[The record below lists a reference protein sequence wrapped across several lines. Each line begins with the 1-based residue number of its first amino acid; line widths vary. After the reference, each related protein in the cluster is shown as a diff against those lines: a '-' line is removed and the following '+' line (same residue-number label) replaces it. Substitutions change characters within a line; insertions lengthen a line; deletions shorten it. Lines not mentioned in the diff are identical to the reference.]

1 MNGLRVLLSCAVAA
15 GLSGCAGLA
24 EPRQQ
29 KAASVSVEVEE
40 AESWRSTA
48 SPRDAGLIDAIDTIW
63 GSALAA
69 LRGKGQAR
77 AIAAR
82 GALLEPGGALARAA
96 PAPGPY
102 RCRLVRIGATAPRAR
117 PISVSAES
125 FCFVG
130 VEDAQLTLTSDIP
143 SRRFG
148 GYLWETRESHRLVFL
163 GAGPASGRRT
173 ASAYGE
179 DPGRDLAGRLERIGE
194 FRYRLVL
201 PVPGAEAQMQV
212 LELSAAPRA
221 PG

>member
-1 MNGLRVLLSCAVAA
+1 MKRPRVLLSCAFAA
-15 GLSGCAGLA
+15 GLAGCAAPA
-24 EPRQQ
+24 ERPRE
-29 KAASVSVEVEE
+29 AARVSVSVEE
-40 AESWRSTA
+40 AETWRATA
-48 SPRDAGLIDAIDTIW
+48 SPRDAGLIDAIDAKW
-63 GSALAA
+63 SAALAT
-69 LRGKGQAR
+69 LRSKGQAR

-102 RCRLVRIGATAPRAR
+102 RCRLVRIGAAAPRAR
-117 PISVSAES
+117 PISVTGES

-148 GYLWETRESHRLVFL
+148 GYLWETRESRRLVFL
-163 GAGPASGRRT
+163 GAGPAPGGRSP
-173 ASAYGE
+173 SAYGE
-179 DPGRDLAGRLERIGE
+179 DPTRDLAGRFERIGE

-201 PVPGAEAQMQV
+201 PAQGPETQIQL

-221 PG
+221 PA